1 MEQKRL
7 FRTRKD
13 SVISGVCGGLGKHL
27 NLDPVILRVLFVL
40 AVIFAGTGLLV
51 YIVLWIVIPLEPENP
66 ANGNIFNRQAGNED
80 KSSFSAGSV
89 SDPEIHKAARSEGS
103 LWGGLILIVLGIL
116 FLAGRFI
123 PRINFGDLWPVILIV
138 IGVILISKTKISN
151 KKTESK

>member
-7 FRTRKD
+7 LRTRKD

-27 NLDPVILRVLFVL
+27 NLDPVIIRVLFVL

-66 ANGNIFNRQAGNED
+66 SNETIFDRQAGYEETSNFNAD
-80 KSSFSAGSV
+80 SPPNPGV
-89 SDPEIHKAARSEGS
+89 QKANRSEGS

-138 IGVILISKTKISN
+138 IGVVLISKSKPSN
-151 KKTESK
+151 PKTESK